1 MKKLYKIEEGRM
13 ICGVCGGVSEYLNID
28 PTIVRIIWA
37 LLILCSGTGFLA
49 YLICAVVMPNKSAVM

>member
-37 LLILCSGTGFLA
+37 LLILCTGTGFLA